1 MEVDYTDRI
10 YKTID
15 ARISPNKF
23 LRILSKIDK
32 DGNVTLEFYRYNR
45 EDVDKKDGTIK
56 NKRDMLISKPIS
68 KDKFDDMIDN
78 FFLIYPGFEIID
90 MTDHSNMSLKEAI
103 EKIKSEKYGKII
115 EY

>member
-1 MEVDYTDRI
+1 MDIDYTDRI

-45 EDVDKKDGTIK
+45 EDVDTKDGIIK
-56 NKRDMLISKPIS
+56 NKRDAYISKPIS
-68 KDKFDDMIDN
+68 KDKFDDTIN
-78 FFLIYPGFEIID
+78 KFSLIYPGFEIIG
-90 MTDHSNMSLKEAI
+90 MTDHSNLTFEEAI
-103 EKIKSEKYGKII
+103 EKIKSEGYGKII